1 MFKKLSETTRSDM
14 KSKRILKF
22 YFFAESLNSA
32 LDNLIQKF
40 AVDSSDFT
48 RGGDYYAEKICEIV
62 EEKGKLGELWNYLD
76 KVMCAFTVCEKKV
89 LRFYGATRR
98 GISSF
103 TEDER
108 REIKRVTV
116 KFGRHAKGL
125 ERFKDG
131 VGLVGKYYCL
141 LHA

>member
-1 MFKKLSETTRSDM
+1 M

-22 YFFAESLNSA
+22 YFFAESLNFA
-32 LDNLIQKF
+32 LDNLIEKF
-40 AVDSSDFT
+40 AVSSSDFT
-48 RGGDYYAEKICEIV
+48 RGGDYYAEKICGIV
-62 EEKGKLGELWNYLD
+62 EEKGKLSELWNFLD
-76 KVMCAFTVCEKKV
+76 TVMRGFTVSERKV

-125 ERFKDG
+125 ERFKEG

-141 LHA
+141 LRTK